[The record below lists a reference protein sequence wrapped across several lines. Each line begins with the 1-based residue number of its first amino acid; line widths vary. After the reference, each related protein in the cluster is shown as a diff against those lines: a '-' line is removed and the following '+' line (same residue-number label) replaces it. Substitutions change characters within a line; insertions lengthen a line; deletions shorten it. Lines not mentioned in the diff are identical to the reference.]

1 MGDFTWTRHSF
12 GTNIAHAGIK
22 ESYLKECL
30 RHSEGQNVTEGYIG
44 RTPLDKMFEYNSV
57 LLGLE
62 PAKSKQLKN
71 DSKGP

>member
-1 MGDFTWTRHSF
+1 M
-12 GTNIAHAGIK
+12 
-22 ESYLKECL
+22 